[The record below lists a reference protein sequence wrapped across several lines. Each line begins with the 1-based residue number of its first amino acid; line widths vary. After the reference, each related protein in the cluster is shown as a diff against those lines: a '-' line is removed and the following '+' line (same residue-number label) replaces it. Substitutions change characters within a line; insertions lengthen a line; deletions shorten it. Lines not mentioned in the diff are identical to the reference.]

1 MAAITTY
8 ESNANSFYHS
18 FQAQA
23 VRRFSGGVSVQAS
36 YTLSKSIDD
45 AVSPFNIYSPYSL
58 LRGLSSFDRRHMLVA
73 SYVWELPFGR
83 RATGWQKKLFQG
95 WQISGI
101 SNFQSGNPLTVG
113 ISPDQAGTGTGGQW
127 ANRTAPVTR
136 AKTLSQWF
144 STSSFAL
151 PAQGTF
157 GNGGRSIIQG
167 AGINNWDLSFSKRT
181 LLRENVALQFR
192 AEFFNLFNHAQWSGV
207 GTTFGSGTFGTVTSA
222 RDPRIGQLALRLL
235 F

>member
-8 ESNANSFYHS
+8 ETNANSFYHS

-167 AGINNWDLSFSKRT
+167 PGINNWDLSFSKRT
-181 LLRENVALQFR
+181 LLRENAALQFR